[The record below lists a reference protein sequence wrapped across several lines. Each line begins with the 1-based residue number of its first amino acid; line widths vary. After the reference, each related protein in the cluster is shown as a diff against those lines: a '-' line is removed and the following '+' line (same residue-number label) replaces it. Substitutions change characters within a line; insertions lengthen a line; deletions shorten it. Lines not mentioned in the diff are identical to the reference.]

1 MKTRSKW
8 LLGVTLVMVLFL
20 LGACGETKDKSEKTN
35 TKAQNESSSKTEAK
49 SDKPMLIS
57 EALDKYNMW
66 FKTDGDP
73 NRNSKVRDVYVFKD
87 GKAIHYYQN
96 TSEPLTLEKINSMTD
111 KEVIEF
117 LEKEDKDSYKS
128 EGDYKLNI
136 MLDQLGQ
143 TTEIITLVINNKLI
157 KRVSPL
163 ESFAFENIGSD
174 DSIRKKYNND
184 EYAYL
189 NALKDGKEK
198 VYTESEIEKNK
209 IINHEVKGDYQITT
223 KEINEESELDFIQS
237 FVHQTILKTT
247 YAGIFVNA
255 DESLIT
261 RVENDSYPGLIL
273 DTPEAKGKG
282 VTIES
287 IKK

>member
-20 LGACGETKDKSEKTN
+20 LGACEETKDKSEKTN
-35 TKAQNESSSKTEAK
+35 TKAQEGSSSKTEAK

-128 EGDYKLNI
+128 EGDYKLDI

-143 TTEIITLVINNKLI
+143 TTENITLVINNKLI

-174 DSIRKKYNND
+174 DSIRGKYNND

-189 NALKDGKEK
+189 KALKDGKEK

-209 IINHEVKGDYQITT
+209 IINHEVKGDFQITT
-223 KEINEESELDFIQS
+223 KEIDEESELGFIQS
-237 FVHQTILKTT
+237 FVHQTIFKTT

-261 RVENDSYPGLIL
+261 RVEDDSYPGLIL
-273 DTPEAKGKG
+273 DTPEEKGKG

>member
-198 VYTESEIEKNK
+198 VYTESEIEK
-209 IINHEVKGDYQITT
+209 
-223 KEINEESELDFIQS
+223 
-237 FVHQTILKTT
+237 
-247 YAGIFVNA
+247 
-255 DESLIT
+255 
-261 RVENDSYPGLIL
+261 
-273 DTPEAKGKG
+273 
-282 VTIES
+282 
-287 IKK
+287 IK